1 MLQTKLFF
9 YCHVKNDNIFVKYY
23 HSKMLNK
30 KQQEA
35 CDAVAEGKNILL
47 TGPAG
52 TGKSF
57 TIKHIIEVLKDS
69 GKKYAMT
76 ATTGTAAVL
85 IGGQTLHSFLGIG
98 LGTGNLLENIKR
110 IRKNPNTFK
119 TLTELDVL
127 IIDEVSMLDAEL
139 FDKIAE
145 ILGAI
150 KASHLKNPELRS
162 VPFGGIQVILTG
174 DFCQLAPVQ
183 GHYCFLSKSWEAL
196 GIQVVMLEEI
206 IRQGE
211 DMLFQKMLR
220 IIRKGKCTD
229 NIIKVLEKLKETEF
243 ADDVKPTKLYPVN
256 VDVEKINMQEIA
268 KLKAEGND
276 FRTYKAKPS
285 SDMRNT
291 SSLDIELTMGS
302 QIILIRNIDVA
313 EGLVNGKRGVI
324 THLGDDFV
332 IIKDVCGETFKIEY
346 YKDVDEKSYDP
357 VKKCYTSFICHMPV
371 RTCYALSIHK
381 SQGMTIDALELDLG
395 KNIFAAGQ
403 AYTALTRAKTLQ
415 SIKII
420 DVDKDSFKINGYVK
434 KFYSDIIET

>member
-1 MLQTKLFF
+1 
-9 YCHVKNDNIFVKYY
+9 
-23 HSKMLNK
+23 MLNE

-35 CDAVAEGKNILL
+35 CSAVSEGRNILL

-57 TIKHIIEVLKDS
+57 TIKHIIEILKES

-98 LGTGNLLENIKR
+98 LGTGSLLENIKR
-110 IRKNPNTFK
+110 IRKYPNTLK
-119 TLTELDVL
+119 ALQELDVL
-127 IIDEVSMLDAEL
+127 IIDEVSMLDDAL
-139 FDKIAE
+139 FEKIAE
-145 ILGAI
+145 VLGAI
-150 KASHLKNPELRS
+150 KAAYLKNPELKM
-162 VPFGGIQVILTG
+162 VPFGGVQVILIG

-183 GHYCFLSKSWEAL
+183 GNYCFLAKSWQAMD
-196 GIQVVMLEEI
+196 IKVIMLDEI

-211 DMLFQKMLR
+211 DKLFQKMLQ

-229 NIIKVLEKLKETEF
+229 NIMKVLESLKETEF
-243 ADDVKPTKLYPVN
+243 PEDIKPTKLYPVN
-256 VDVEKINMQEIA
+256 VDVEKINLQEID
-268 KLKAEGND
+268 KLKADGSE

-285 SDMRNT
+285 SDTRNA
-291 SSLDIELTMGS
+291 SAYDVELTMGS
-302 QIILIRNIDVA
+302 QVILIRNIDVA

-324 THLGDDFV
+324 THLGDDFI
-332 IIKDVCGETFKIEY
+332 IIKDVSNEGYKIEY
-346 YKDVDEKSYDP
+346 FKDVDEKSFDP
-357 VKKCYTSFICHMPV
+357 LKKCYTSFVSHMPV

-381 SQGMTIDALELDLG
+381 AQGMTIDALELDLG

-403 AYTALTRAKTLQ
+403 AYTALTRAKNLH

-420 DVDKDSFKINGYVK
+420 DVDKNSFKINGYVK
-434 KFYSDIIET
+434 KFYAGILEI